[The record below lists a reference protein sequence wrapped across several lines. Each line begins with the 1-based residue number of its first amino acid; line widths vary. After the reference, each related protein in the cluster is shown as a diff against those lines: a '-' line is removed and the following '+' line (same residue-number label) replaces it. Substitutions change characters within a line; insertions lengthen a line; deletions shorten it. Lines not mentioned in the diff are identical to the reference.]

1 MLTFNTYE
9 MKQSFWK
16 SVGYLWRYRIFGG
29 TVYRLKVR
37 NLKSCRWPKF
47 SPCHCKSRIPS
58 HLRLSAKMPYFNM
71 CEMKQSFGQSFK
83 NLQRSG
89 IFAAT
94 VYRLKVG
101 NFKSCQW
108 AKFSPCHCQTKIH
121 GHLKFS
127 AEITT
132 FNTFEMKQSFWKSV
146 KYRWR
151 CGFFART
158 VYSLKVENFKYCR
171 WPKFSPS
178 IAKVKYLR
186 TWNFRSKCRLSTCVR
201 WSEVL

>member
-1 MLTFNTYE
+1 M
-9 MKQSFWK
+9 
-16 SVGYLWRYRIFGG
+16 G
-29 TVYRLKVR
+29 

-47 SPCHCKSRIPS
+47 SPCHCKSKLPS

-71 CEMKQSFGQSFK
+71 CEMKQSFGQSVK

-127 AEITT
+127 AEMPT
-132 FNTFEMKQSFWKSV
+132 FNTFEMKQSFRKSV

-151 CGFFART
+151 CGIFART
-158 VYSLKVENFKYCR
+158 VYMLKVGNFKSCR
-171 WPKFSPS
+171 WERFHLA
-178 IAKVKYLR
+178 IAKVKHLR
-186 TWNFRSKCRLSTCVR
+186 TLNIWPKWPVSTFGR
-201 WSEVL
+201 